1 MPRYEKGVSG
11 NPNGR
16 PVKKGSYTDS
26 LRKVLEAQ
34 EMKVSLVVND
44 NRKVIDVKCEG
55 KSFYDGIAVVHVMEA
70 LKGNLQAIKDISDR
84 VDGKVTDKKEQT
96 NTGNQLDGLKISF
109 VDEND
114 NTINPKF
121 EMTKRAKD

>member
-26 LRKVLEAQ
+26 LRKVLEAH

-55 KSFYDGIAVVHVMEA
+55 KSFYDGIAAVHVMEA

-84 VDGKVTDKKEQT
+84 VDGKAIQKTEQT

-109 VDEND
+109 VDETD
-114 NTINPKF
+114 NPINPKF
-121 EMTKRAKD
+121 EMTKSAKD